1 MRMRRL
7 AIVFV
12 IALLAFEAEAQR
24 RRTPK
29 RPAGAKKPDKGAD
42 YYKILGVPRSADD
55 RAIKKAFRKLSVE
68 WHPDKNPDRKEEAEE
83 VRLMLPLLLAAAALT
98 HTHQLKLRAVQP
110 GCTARTRSD

>member
-1 MRMRRL
+1 MRMRQL
-7 AIVFV
+7 ATVLV
-12 IALLAFEAEAQR
+12 ITLLALEAEAQR

-83 VRLMLPLLLAAAALT
+83 VRLMPLPFA
-98 HTHQLKLRAVQP
+98 
-110 GCTARTRSD
+110 GCCSNA